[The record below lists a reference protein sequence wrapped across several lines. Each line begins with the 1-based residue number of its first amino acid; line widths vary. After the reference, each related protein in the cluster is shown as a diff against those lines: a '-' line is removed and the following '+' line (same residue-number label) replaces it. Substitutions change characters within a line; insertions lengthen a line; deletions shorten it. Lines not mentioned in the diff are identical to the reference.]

1 MMNFNNDFI
10 SCNASFKCKY
20 KNTSLICG
28 ITKIV
33 QFVFHSLWLH
43 IYFALDRIVGKLY
56 KINSTAFISL
66 PDTHTFYQHSLPS
79 ALLMSKEGL
88 EKKT

>member
-1 MMNFNNDFI
+1 MMNFNIDFI

-28 ITKIV
+28 ITKII

-43 IYFALDRIVGKLY
+43 MYFALDRIVGKLY

-66 PDTHTFYQHSLPS
+66 LDTHSTD
-79 ALLMSKEGL
+79 ALCHPLY
-88 EKKT
+88 